1 MNEEQNERNPVAT
14 ATASPADP
22 ANAVVADIEQVF
34 REHRAYVFRVACRV
48 TGNTADAEDVM
59 QTVFLGLLRR
69 DQSDPIGSLESYLYR
84 AAVNSALD
92 IVRAR
97 RGGSNVPLE
106 EVAAWLAEDPS
117 RAPDRARSS
126 TELRNWLRAAIGRLS
141 PRAAGM
147 FVLRFFE
154 GMDNIEVA
162 RIFETTPGT
171 VAVTISR
178 TRDQLERELRSFQGG
193 NS

>member
-1 MNEEQNERNPVAT
+1 MNEERNGRNPVAT
-14 ATASPADP
+14 AIASPTEP
-22 ANAVVADIEQVF
+22 ANAAVADFEQVF
-34 REHRAYVFRVACRV
+34 EKHHAYVFRVACRV
-48 TGNTADAEDVM
+48 TGNGADAEDVM

-69 DQSDPIGSLESYLYR
+69 DQSQPVGSLESYLYR

-92 IVRAR
+92 VVRAR

-106 EVAAWLAEDPS
+106 DVAAWLAEDQS
-117 RAPDRARSS
+117 RAPDRACASA
-126 TELRNWLRAAIGRLS
+126 ELRNWLRAAVGRLN

-162 RIFETTPGT
+162 RIFGTTPGT

-193 NS
+193 KS